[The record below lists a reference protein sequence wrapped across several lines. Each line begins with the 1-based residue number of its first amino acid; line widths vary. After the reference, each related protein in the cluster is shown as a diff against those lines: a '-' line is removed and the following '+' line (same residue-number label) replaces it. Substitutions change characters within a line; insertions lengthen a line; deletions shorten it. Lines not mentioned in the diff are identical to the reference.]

1 MISVIIIIYF
11 IITCACICVCK
22 EITSWPGSGRDGDAP
37 ENLDSFLSQVFHSD
51 TIIFLS
57 STQQLT
63 NVHGVRTVAVA
74 NQTRVELSSRAVF
87 LWCDTR
93 PEEVVR
99 QFGQMF
105 GDWHGPERSVNYILV
120 CYLVE
125 SHPASHQWI
134 FSVFIYVLSQG
145 GWGRVHLFIVYIY
158 S

>member
-22 EITSWPGSGRDGDAP
+22 EITSWPGSVRDGDAP

-99 QFGQMF
+99 QFGGRCFVIGTGQ
-105 GDWHGPERSVNYILV
+105 SAVLI
-120 CYLVE
+120 
-125 SHPASHQWI
+125 I
-134 FSVFIYVLSQG
+134 FWFVISLDLIQQVISE
-145 GWGRVHLFIVYIY
+145 
-158 S
+158 